1 MDQLSRPM
9 GTPDEDPAETE
20 NSGLPFRCQTALKK
34 PLTNT
39 SGLQTYKGY
48 VFPEVE
54 DTKCQKLDW
63 VIKQNLSK
71 EANEADAGI

>member
-1 MDQLSRPM
+1 MRTQQKRR
-9 GTPDEDPAETE
+9 TE
-20 NSGLPFRCQTALKK
+20 ACHSRCQRELKKQSRWPVFKK

-39 SGLQTYKGY
+39 SCLQTYKGY
-48 VFPEVE
+48 VFPAVE